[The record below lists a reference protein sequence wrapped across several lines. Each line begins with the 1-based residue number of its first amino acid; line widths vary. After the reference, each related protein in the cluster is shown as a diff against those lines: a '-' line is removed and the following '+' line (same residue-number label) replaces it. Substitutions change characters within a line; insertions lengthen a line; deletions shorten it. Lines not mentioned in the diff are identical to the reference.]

1 MQRAAELSQG
11 SPRAQPKRANICGI
25 LLAAGASKRFG
36 SDKLMHPLAG
46 QTPVAV
52 AALASLR
59 AAIPHVIAVVRPGVP
74 ALENRLSEAGA
85 TVIMCANAVDGMG
98 ASLATAVA
106 ASGDVAGWVIALAD
120 MPYVRPETI
129 VKVAASLA
137 AGAAIVAPAYRGER
151 GHPVGVS
158 ARFRAQLEALSGDEG
173 ARAVLKQN
181 AALIKLI
188 EVDDP
193 GVCRDIDTPEDLR

>member
-1 MQRAAELSQG
+1 MA
-11 SPRAQPKRANICGI
+11 ANICGI

-46 QTPVAV
+46 QIPVAV
-52 AALASLR
+52 TALANLR

-74 ALENRLSEAGA
+74 ILENRLSESGA
-85 TVIMCANAVDGMG
+85 TVILCANADDGMG
-98 ASLATAVA
+98 ASLATAVG

-120 MPYVRPETI
+120 MPYIRPETI
-129 VKVAASLA
+129 GKIAAALA

-151 GHPVGVS
+151 GHPVGLS
-158 ARFRAQLEALSGDEG
+158 ARFRAQLEALRGDEG
-173 ARAVLKQN
+173 ARAVLKEN
-181 AALIKLI
+181 AGLVKLI

-193 GVCRDIDTPEDLR
+193 GVRRDIDTPADL